1 MEAYGDIILHG
12 QFSKNDHLDFTVYE
26 MKSPQD
32 YTNDTFDVVEV
43 NPNVYVTTAQV
54 TSPFVHSTSSWS
66 RDASC
71 EKDTSKFKS
80 PQSHHKGLGEKVN
93 LQITKSDSAYE
104 YLVKSIDKQ
113 PYIRFLLSGKYQFQ
127 FDFSSI
133 QKETQSIQYNLYN

>member
-1 MEAYGDIILHG
+1 MILKYPFFSFCYFQTSYITVEHNTGLEAYGDIILHG

-26 MKSPQD
+26 MKSPKD

-66 RDASC
+66 RDSSC

-80 PQSHHKGLGEKVN
+80 PQMHHKG
-93 LQITKSDSAYE
+93 
-104 YLVKSIDKQ
+104 
-113 PYIRFLLSGKYQFQ
+113 SG
-127 FDFSSI
+127 D
-133 QKETQSIQYNLYN
+133 